1 MADHYSIQL
10 KTPKATNITV
20 ATSGSP
26 LFRNHVS
33 NSTQLFGLLT
43 LLIITTISLILTG
56 LTLVIITV
64 GVILLSPMI
73 ILLIPIWVPVFAV
86 LFVFT
91 VMFLSTCG
99 FGIVVVAMLSW
110 MLRYFRGLH
119 RRHGLQSKWINGVH

>member
-1 MADHYSIQL
+1 MATDHYSIQIQTL
-10 KTPKATNITV
+10 KTP
-20 ATSGSP
+20 
-26 LFRNHVS
+26 LLRNNVS

-56 LTLVIITV
+56 LTLVIITI
-64 GVILLSPMI
+64 GLILLSPMV

-91 VMFLSTCG
+91 LMFLSTCG